1 MKHLLSIFI
10 FLSFMSVASA
20 KEQVYYC
27 AMEHDTFLG
36 SPSGKIITGYKDRF
50 TASIDFENETFKSK
64 DLWLTDA
71 EASTCKLYTGYNEML
86 CVGNN
91 GVQSISI
98 RSDNLSYI
106 LSFVS
111 IGVFEKGGDPVGIS
125 YGKCEVF

>member
-1 MKHLLSIFI
+1 MKHLLTILTL
-10 FLSFMSVASA
+10 LSFVSVASA

-27 AMEHDTFLG
+27 AMEQDTFLINLD
-36 SPSGKIITGYKDRF
+36 GKKMTGYKDRF